1 MTILVI
7 VLVSII
13 VFGIF
18 AVGVIGILEGRD
30 LAKKG

>member
-13 VFGIF
+13 VLGIF